1 MGTVSNRTVYL
12 EVRDLSGKMQAS
24 EQTHVSEANLIE
36 QAHQGDEVA
45 WSALVAQH
53 QVAIFRL
60 AYLLLGDQDEAQDV
74 AQEAFIRAFYALDRF
89 DLDCPLRPWLLRITI
104 NVARNKRRAI
114 GRYLAALGRWLQK
127 EPNPVGPT
135 PQDEHL
141 QQWEAQTLW
150 QAIRRLSLTDQ
161 EIIYLRYLLELSV
174 TETAEVADIAPGT
187 VKSRLH
193 RALNHLRKI
202 IAEEFPALQEA
213 RVG

>member
-1 MGTVSNRTVYL
+1 VYL
-12 EVRDLSGKMQAS
+12 EIRDLSGKAQAT
-24 EQTHVSEANLIE
+24 EQTHVSEANLVE
-36 QAHQGDEVA
+36 QARQGEEAA
-45 WSALVAQH
+45 WTALVAQH
-53 QVAIFRL
+53 QEAIFRL

-89 DLDCPLRPWLLRITI
+89 DLDRPLRPWLLRITI

-114 GRYLAALGRWLQK
+114 GRYLAALGRWRQK
-127 EPNPVGPT
+127 EPDQVGPT

-161 EIIYLRYLLELSV
+161 EIIYLRYFLELSV

-193 RALNHLRKI
+193 RALNRLRTI
-202 IAEEFPALQEA
+202 ITEEFPALQEA
-213 RVG
+213 RVE